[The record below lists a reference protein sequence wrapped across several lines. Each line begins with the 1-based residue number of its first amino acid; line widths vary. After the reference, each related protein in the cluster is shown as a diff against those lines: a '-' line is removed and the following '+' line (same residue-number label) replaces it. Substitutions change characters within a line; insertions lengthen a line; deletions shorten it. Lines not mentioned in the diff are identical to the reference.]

1 MASIHLVKAS
11 RPAETATPHVPPEP
25 RPSLFGQVL
34 GIAGRSR
41 LVQFLAVGGLIF
53 ALAPRP
59 ASRRDIAI
67 DGASLAAL
75 EQAQAQRLGKPAL
88 DADEVHDV
96 RVRAVEDEIL
106 YREALRLGLDRDDN
120 VVRQRLIQKVLFFA
134 EDLAGASR
142 APSEDELRVFF
153 QSARTPWTRPA
164 EVHLIHVY
172 AGPAGRDRLQALRDE
187 VVAAE
192 ARSPNAPP
200 ALGEAFP
207 LPRDLTTTRDDLGA
221 AYGTGFADDVFGLDP
236 GVWSEPIRSRHG
248 WHLVKVLGRTEEA
261 PARFDDV
268 KGRLPLAYL
277 VARKKQA
284 AAIFLRQAAAR
295 YRITVDGRPLTVS
308 PANGPVALPRSEEL
322 D

>member
-1 MASIHLVKAS
+1 MASIHVLKPS
-11 RPAETATPHVPPEP
+11 PPAGDATPDIPAKP
-25 RPSLFGQVL
+25 RSSLFGHVARSL
-34 GIAGRSR
+34 VRSR
-41 LVQFLAVGGLIF
+41 LVQFVAIGGLIF

-67 DGASLAAL
+67 DAGTLAAL

-88 DADEVHDV
+88 DADEAREV
-96 RVRAVEDEIL
+96 RTRAVEDEIL

-142 APSEDELRVFF
+142 APSEDELRAFF
-153 QSARTPWTRPA
+153 QSTHTPWTRPA

-172 AGPAGRDRLQALRDE
+172 AGPAGRDRLEALRDE

-192 ARSPNAPP
+192 ARSPGAPP

-221 AYGTGFADDVFGLDP
+221 SYGAEFADDVFALDP

-248 WHLVKVLGRTEEA
+248 WHLVKVLGRTDEA
-261 PARFDDV
+261 PARYEDV

-284 AAIFLRQAAAR
+284 AASFLRQAATR
-295 YRITVDGRPLTVS
+295 YRITIDGQPLSAWT
-308 PANGPVALPRSEEL
+308 PPRSEEL